1 MKSKGL
7 IRMVAMA
14 VLAVPL
20 VIAGF
25 RLLDTP
31 RRPEV
36 PDAGGGAGLRSV
48 PPPSRP
54 PAPVAPPFR
63 APSRAPSR
71 ARGEEAT
78 SAPVPERSIPLPEA
92 EDSIPGEYTLAF
104 FNARDRK
111 AFEALAGRYGIRIL
125 DRMEA
130 LQALRISTPDAAAL
144 RSLLAVGPRP
154 LTFAPNTVV
163 RIPPLAEGPSAEA
176 PATPYTGFG
185 ADVLR
190 WLGVPDP
197 QPGWGRGV
205 LVAVLDTGFPG
216 NAAGRLDLTGEG
228 IGNAVHGGAVASLI
242 TGRQGMAPGSS
253 LLDIKVLSDNGQ
265 GDAFT
270 LARGILEAV
279 DRGAGI
285 INICA
290 GTRGDSPALA
300 AAVAYALARNVLI
313 IASSGND
320 GLAAVSYPAG
330 YDGVLAVGGVD
341 AEDRHLY
348 FSNTG
353 SVDISAPGI
362 GLEVPG
368 AEAGQTV
375 SFSGTSAATP
385 LVTAAAAL
393 LRAESPQRTP
403 EEITALLKLYSN
415 DAGEPG
421 PDDAIGAGVLDAG
434 RLLARQVPG
443 VVDVAAI
450 RPYLRRD
457 AQRGLVVADVFAQNQ
472 GTVALPLVEM
482 ILTVDGGQQV
492 LRFADVGI
500 GATLAH
506 TLERPVVAVDAAGL
520 DITVEVHPVGLADA
534 QPGNN
539 TVRTVLL
546 PAAP

>member
-1 MKSKGL
+1 MAA
-7 IRMVAMA
+7 VA

-20 VIAGF
+20 AVATY
-25 RLLDTP
+25 RLLTTP
-31 RRPEV
+31 GAPAVPEARGRAVPRP
-36 PDAGGGAGLRSV
+36 V

-54 PAPVAPPFR
+54 PVPVASATRPPAISRGQAAPVA
-63 APSRAPSR
+63 AP
-71 ARGEEAT
+71 
-78 SAPVPERSIPLPEA
+78 APVPDRAIPLPDA
-92 EDSIPGEYTLAF
+92 EDAIAGEYTLTF

-111 AFEALAGRYGIRIL
+111 AFEALVARYGIRIL

-130 LQALRISTPDAAAL
+130 LHALRIAAPDAAAL
-144 RSLLAVGPRP
+144 RSLLAAGPRA

-163 RIPPLAEGPSAEA
+163 RIPPLAEGPAAEA

-197 QPGWGRGV
+197 QPGWGGGV

-242 TGRQGMAPGSS
+242 TGLQGMAPGSG

-341 AEDRHLY
+341 AEGRHLY

-353 SVDISAPGI
+353 TVDISAPGI

-403 EEITALLKLYSN
+403 AEITALLKLYSN

-421 PDDAIGAGVLDAG
+421 PDDAIGAGILDAG

-457 AQRGLVVADVFAQNQ
+457 AQRGLVLADVFAQNQ

-482 ILTVDGGQQV
+482 ILTLNGEQQV

-506 TLERPVVAVDAAGL
+506 TVERPAAAVDADGL
-520 DITVEVHPVGLADA
+520 DITVAVHPVGLADVE
-534 QPGNN
+534 PGNN

-546 PAAP
+546 PSAP

>member
-1 MKSKGL
+1 MAA
-7 IRMVAMA
+7 VA

-20 VIAGF
+20 AVATY
-25 RLLDTP
+25 RHLTTP
-31 RRPEV
+31 GAPAVPEARGRAVLRPV
-36 PDAGGGAGLRSV
+36 PT
-48 PPPSRP
+48 PSRP
-54 PAPVAPPFR
+54 PVPVAPAPRPPAISRGQAAPVA
-63 APSRAPSR
+63 
-71 ARGEEAT
+71 
-78 SAPVPERSIPLPEA
+78 APVAAPDRAIPLPDA
-92 EDSIPGEYTLAF
+92 EDAIAGEYTLTF

-111 AFEALAGRYGIRIL
+111 AFEALVARYGIRIL

-130 LQALRISTPDAAAL
+130 LHALRIAAPDAASL
-144 RSLLAVGPRP
+144 RALLAAGPRA

-197 QPGWGRGV
+197 QPGWGGGV

-228 IGNAVHGGAVASLI
+228 IGHAVHGSAVASLI
-242 TGRQGMAPGSS
+242 TGLQGMAPGSG
-253 LLDIKVLSDNGQ
+253 LLDIKVLSDDGQ

-341 AEDRHLY
+341 AEGRHLY

-353 SVDISAPGI
+353 TVDISAPGI
-362 GLEVPG
+362 GLAVPG
-368 AEAGQTV
+368 VEAGQAV

-403 EEITALLKLYSN
+403 AEITALLKRYSD
-415 DAGEPG
+415 DAGAPG
-421 PDDAIGAGVLDAG
+421 PDDAIGTGILDAG

-457 AQRGLVVADVFAQNQ
+457 AQRGLVLADVFAQNQ

-482 ILTVDGGQQV
+482 ILTLNGEQQV
-492 LRFADVGI
+492 LRFANVGT

-506 TLERPVVAVDAAGL
+506 TVERPAAAVDADGL
-520 DITVEVHPVGLADA
+520 DITVAVHPVGLTDVE
-534 QPGNN
+534 PGNN

-546 PAAP
+546 PSAP